1 MKFLSSVVLTLL
13 AGTLMAQ
20 KAPQWKVDKA
30 HTSVNFTATHFFSE
44 VPGSFDEFSGD
55 FYINPDNIKESTMNF
70 TAKVKSVNTKNKK
83 RDKHLMSPDF
93 FNAQKYPTMD
103 FKSTSFE
110 KKGEN
115 TYVLY
120 GKLTIKDVTKEVKI
134 PFEVK
139 GLMKHPMKKGVQI
152 LGLSFSTTID
162 RTEFDVG
169 TGDWA
174 ATAVVGDD
182 VQVSIDMELNRE
194 V

>member
-1 MKFLSSVVLTLL
+1 MKILSSVVFTLL
-13 AGTLMAQ
+13 AGALMAQ

-44 VPGSFDEFSGD
+44 VPGSFDEFSGE
-55 FYINPDNIKESTMNF
+55 FYINPDNIKESSMNF
-70 TAKVKSVNTKNKK
+70 SVQVKSVNTKNEK

-93 FNAQKYPTMD
+93 FNAKENPTMD
-103 FKSTSFE
+103 FKSTSFK
-110 KKGEN
+110 KKGKN
-115 TYVLY
+115 SYVLY
-120 GKLTIKDVTKEVKI
+120 GKLSIKDVTKEVKI

-139 GLMKHPMKKGVQI
+139 GLMKHPMKKGTQI
-152 LGLSFSTTID
+152 LGLSFKTSID

-174 ATAVVGDD
+174 ATAVVGDE
-182 VQVSIDMELNRE
+182 VEVRIDMELNRE